1 MSSTYAQFNGLIV
14 SYPPFFVSRFLL
26 CNKKLI
32 VFKIDNSFLKMNMY
46 IEPQRDG
53 ELC

>member
-1 MSSTYAQFNGLIV
+1 MSRMYAQFNGLIV
-14 SYPPFFVSRFLL
+14 SCPSFFVSRFLL
-26 CNKKLI
+26 SNKKLI

-46 IEPQRDG
+46 IEPLRDG